1 MAYTYRVTWFF
12 SGFEQGWTEGFAL
25 QRDAFNLSA
34 ISNLC
39 ADAYV
44 KRSRLLANGYQLV
57 GQRVALVLDNAGAP
71 VRRVSDLSE
80 SRQSGVAAWPA
91 ATPNLAL
98 LAEWQT
104 SDAGRTKAQ
113 YLRGIPVGIM
123 NDGKTYNPTYASW
136 LTNWN
141 AWTSAMQTL
150 RAGWLGTVPSLT
162 WTLTNW
168 ATNATTGITTFTVP
182 ADDPLWPTQTGFP
195 FRATIR
201 IPGSSALDGV
211 HVVVPATDTTVY
223 TARPLPAA
231 PHVVGAVGTMVY
243 RTPAFYSLNPP
254 DAITLGTINP
264 KRIISRDTGRPTI
277 AGRGRRS
284 AIVRF

>member
-1 MAYTYRVTWFF
+1 MAFTYRVTWFF
-12 SGFEQGWTEGFAL
+12 SGFEQGWSEAFAL
-25 QRDAFNLSA
+25 QRDAANLA
-34 ISNLC
+34 AVSNAC

-44 KRSRLLANGYQLV
+44 KRSRLLAHGYQLV
-57 GQRVALVLDNAGAP
+57 GQRVALVLDNANAK

-80 SRQSGVAAWPA
+80 ARQSGVASWPA

-104 SDAGRTKAQ
+104 ADAGRTKAQ
-113 YLRGIPVGIM
+113 YIRGIPVGIM
-123 NDGKTYNPTYASW
+123 NDGKAYNPSYASW

-141 AWTSAMQTL
+141 AWTSAMVAL
-150 RAGWLGTVPSLT
+150 RAGWLGSVPALN

-182 ADDPLWPTQTGFP
+182 AEEPLWPTATGFP
-195 FRATIR
+195 FRVTIK
-201 IPGSSALDGV
+201 IPGASSLDGV

-223 TARPLPAA
+223 TSRPLPAA
-231 PHVVGAVGTMVY
+231 PHVVGQVGVMTY
-243 RTPAFYSLNPP
+243 RAPAFYTLNAV
-254 DAITLGTINP
+254 DAQATGTINP

-277 AGRGRRS
+277 AGRGRRA